1 LAFAGCSIG
10 ASFRICV
17 AIWPHATAA
26 STNLTIEQKAAF
38 TRFLDDGRVCLT
50 NNAAERALR
59 GVAGG
64 RRNAILFRID
74 NGESPGGSP
83 EPPGFRVGQRRCN
96 GHCLIRNDQRIW
108 RIPPSN
114 KRRVAKGKKDGA
126 MGPRRVRW
134 LLGMLVAWLVVLSG
148 GMLLALI

>member
-1 LAFAGCSIG
+1 MWIDAENKERCHSCLRADAPIDF
-10 ASFRICV
+10 FR
-17 AIWPHATAA
+17 
-26 STNLTIEQKAAF
+26 L
-38 TRFLDDGRVCLT
+38 
-50 NNAAERALR
+50 
-59 GVAGG
+59 
-64 RRNAILFRID
+64 NAILFRID